1 VLIDGRA
8 SLSIKSVTHPA
19 AEVTAILGLTPTII
33 AERGDPVG
41 KLRTGADGKPSMR
54 ERTSSIWVLDGPA
67 SDPDDGSGFSSVQAL
82 VEVLTGKEA
91 QLERLRA
98 HYFVEIAWSGFSDR
112 PQAGFL
118 LPAEL
123 LAALGALGCDFH
135 GTLFLHGDT
144 GSASESA
151 ERRIQDPAP

>member
-1 VLIDGRA
+1 MLVDGKA

-54 ERTSSIWVLDGPA
+54 ERTSSIWVLDGQA
-67 SDPDDGSGFSSVQAL
+67 SDPDDRSGFSSVQAL
-82 VEVLTGKEA
+82 VDLLAPKAA
-91 QLERLRA
+91 QLELLRTN
-98 HYFVEIAWSGFSDR
+98 YFVEIAWSGYSDR
-112 PQAGFL
+112 PQAAFL

-135 GTLFLHGDT
+135 GTVFTHSDSDGD
-144 GSASESA
+144 
-151 ERRIQDPAP
+151 